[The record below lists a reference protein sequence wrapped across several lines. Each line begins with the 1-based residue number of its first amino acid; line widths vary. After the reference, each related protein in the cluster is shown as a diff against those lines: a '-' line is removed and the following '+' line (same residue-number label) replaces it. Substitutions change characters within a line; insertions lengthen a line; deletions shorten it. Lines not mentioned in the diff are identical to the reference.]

1 VPFALAGFVLTNV
14 LQKRVNGTHALSRA
28 IGDLELKQNPVLKL
42 ADQAISNSPD
52 FIEHPITDK
61 ETFLILA
68 CDGIVFMQIP
78 DILVRIPNN
87 CPLFYLGLW
96 DVMTNQEAV
105 SFVQE
110 HLERET
116 DLDIVATNIAQ
127 HALDLGSL
135 DNVSVCIVILP

>member
-1 VPFALAGFVLTNV
+1 MPFALAGFVLTNV

-68 CDGIVFMQIP
+68 CDGMYTCKF
-78 DILVRIPNN
+78 LAYFVRILNN
-87 CPLFYLGLW
+87 CPLFIQVYG
-96 DVMTNQEAV
+96 M
-105 SFVQE
+105 
-110 HLERET
+110 
-116 DLDIVATNIAQ
+116 
-127 HALDLGSL
+127 
-135 DNVSVCIVILP
+135 